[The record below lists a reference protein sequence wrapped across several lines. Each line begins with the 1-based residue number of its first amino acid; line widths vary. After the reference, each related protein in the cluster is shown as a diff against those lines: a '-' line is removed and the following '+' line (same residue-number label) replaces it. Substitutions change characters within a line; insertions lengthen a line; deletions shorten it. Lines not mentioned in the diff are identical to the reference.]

1 MNRTHRRTAA
11 VVLTLALPLSAAASA
26 GAQATAQATARAT
39 PPSATA
45 TAAPAPAPTPTVL
58 QIPRPTGPFAVG
70 RDIRHLV
77 DQKRRDPWIPKAG
90 ARELMVSMYY
100 PARAGGPGAR
110 APYLTTEEARLL
122 LEGRRLDGAVA
133 VEQVTGTLTNARAGA
148 RPVGGTHPLVV
159 LSPGF
164 SLTRGT
170 LTTLSEELAS
180 RGYVVALLDH
190 AHESFGTSF
199 PGGRTLT
206 CTACDIVE
214 AAPSDEASR
223 KRLARAATD
232 RAADISFV
240 VDELTGRPAA
250 GEPAFWKHAAMI
262 DPKRVGAAGHSLGG
276 NASAHA
282 MAVDPRIRAGV
293 NMDGTF
299 FRPVPAAGLGGR
311 PFLMLGTLDGHAP
324 AGEDTTWPTAW
335 QRLDGWKRWLTVRDS
350 GHFTFTDLPV
360 LAGQL
365 GMTDPSAPL
374 PGDRSG
380 AITTAYVGAFFDQ
393 ALRSVHQPLLD
404 GPSAADPEVTFQNP

>member
-1 MNRTHRRTAA
+1 MNRTRLRAVT
-11 VVLTLALPLSAAASA
+11 VVLALALPLSAATASP
-26 GAQATAQATARAT
+26 GAHAQPSTTTAE
-39 PPSATA
+39 
-45 TAAPAPAPTPTVL
+45 PASAPTPTPPVL

-70 RDIRHLV
+70 RDVRHLV
-77 DQKRRDPWIPKAG
+77 DQSRRDPWVPTAG

-100 PARAGGPGAR
+100 PARADGSGTR
-110 APYLTTEEARLL
+110 APYLTANEARLL
-122 LEGRRLDGAVA
+122 LESRQLDGVVT
-133 VEQVTGTLTNARAGA
+133 VEQVTGTLTNARVGA
-148 RPVGGTHPLVV
+148 RPVGGKHPLVV

-164 SLTRGT
+164 SLTRGV

-180 RGYVVALLDH
+180 RGYVVAQLDH
-190 AHESFGTSF
+190 AYESFGTSF

-206 CTACDIVE
+206 CAACDVLA

-223 KRLARAATD
+223 DRLARAAVD

-240 VDELTGRPAA
+240 LDELTRRPAA
-250 GEPAFWKHAAMI
+250 GRPGALWKHAAMI

-282 MAVDPRIRAGV
+282 MSADHRIRAGL

-299 FRPVPAAGLGGR
+299 FQPVPAAGLGGR
-311 PFLMLGTLDGHAP
+311 PFLMLGAPGSHAP
-324 AGEDTTWPTAW
+324 SGTDTTWPSTW
-335 QRLDGWKRWLTVRDS
+335 QHLDGWKRWLTVRGS
-350 GHFTFTDLPV
+350 GHFTFIDLPL

-393 ALRSVHQPLLD
+393 ELRGAHQPLLD
-404 GPSAADPEVTFQNP
+404 GPSPAHPEVTFQNP